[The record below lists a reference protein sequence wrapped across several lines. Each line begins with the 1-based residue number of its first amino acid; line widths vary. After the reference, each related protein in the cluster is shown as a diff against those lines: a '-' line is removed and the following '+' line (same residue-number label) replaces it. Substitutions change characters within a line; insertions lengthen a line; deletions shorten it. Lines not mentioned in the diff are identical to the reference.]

1 MDFLFLDGEDPLEF
15 ALLLMRLTNEHMPC
29 GADEEDC
36 VLTMTKWV
44 WRKHSYQRLLKT
56 RMNSARLDPRH
67 AAYDESQ
74 GLQVFLE
81 MLNRA
86 HEAHEVEIALAS
98 LRSHVTGH
106 LSEHCPRYKFRTT
119 KAWIKA
125 LRREVE
131 KKFLP
136 ALAPPCEEVRMMMA
150 AEFLTDDVLARELEF
165 ERQCDAMFD
174 RALDRL
180 TRLKAAKRRLSL
192 QERKSFHEKEPS
204 RLCNQLLAALL
215 EVKDV

>member
-1 MDFLFLDGEDPLEF
+1 MDFLFLEGEDPLEF
-15 ALLLMRLTNEHMPC
+15 AVLLTRLTDEHMPC

-36 VLTMTKWV
+36 VLTMTQCI
-44 WRKHSYQRLLKT
+44 WRKYRYQRLLKT
-56 RMNSARLDPRH
+56 RMSSARFDPRH

-74 GLQVFLE
+74 GLQVFVE
-81 MLNRA
+81 MLDRA
-86 HEAHEVEIALAS
+86 HEEHDVEIALAS

-106 LSEHCPRYKFRTT
+106 LSRHCPRYKFRTT

-150 AEFLTDDVLARELEF
+150 AEFLNDDVLARELEF
-165 ERQCDAMFD
+165 ERECDAMFD

-180 TRLKAAKRRLSL
+180 TRLKAAKRRISL
-192 QERKSFHEKEPS
+192 PERKSFHEQGPS